1 MTPLDDDEERVAAA
15 IQERW
20 IAVGHLPI
28 SELLGLRDGLYTRY
42 DTVETLPWADEFPEV
57 RALMGE
63 LRQAAQSAHDF
74 ESKLQTLVT
83 GIELRDPLRPLY
95 SALDGFRRGSTVVPS
110 APFVPWGYVP
120 ELFITPDGIDL
131 RLDTPAGQLVLEVLP
146 DGSDSYLAHIVGDD
160 DDPIHVDLA
169 SQFYLDLLSE
179 GAPEVMSVRKR
190 LLDWLVTPSWQHRL
204 DLLDETLGTA
214 ADGPERSAQML
225 WGISCDL
232 RRPVVAMVK
241 ERGKRGQWR
250 KPKTRRLRSMDWST
264 VEHRWT
270 DRQLLED
277 IDDVRYTDGHRP
289 IIHALECL
297 VEHEHLVD
305 AEDPTRPLR
314 LLAYH
319 PTIRVEAADDTLAVH
334 VMFLGKT
341 MDLRQL
347 HGRMLQD
354 DGSAL
359 RLAMSSYAPHR
370 PRTPGPSDRV
380 LLDVRDTYDD
390 LFLWVD
396 WSASFFP
403 FLRALGISGQ
413 RYPKHTFERI
423 RRIVERLGELLR
435 VEWVAST
442 ASTRAALSRAVLT
455 ASPSTARGAV
465 TINVAIEPHPGC
477 GLFAP
482 GNGSATVPGLD
493 GHKLMWVE
501 RDFDQETDRVL
512 HLRELLGADA
522 FKTLGV
528 FHEFELDSAEKLLP
542 LIALAERDGNY
553 ELRWRSLEP
562 LRVAKLGRLSLR
574 LNSQLDWFGI
584 HGEAQVDDG
593 SVTLNALLQT
603 VRQNRRFV
611 RLDSKRFAEIDQEL
625 FERLRHVD
633 AALRAEADD
642 TQLQIGREGLLS
654 ISETLDALGP
664 VQSDEELERFRRE
677 IESLRSWVPAPP
689 RELNSVL
696 RPYQREGF
704 EWLARMGR
712 LRLGCVLADDM
723 GLGKTLQALAY
734 IAVRERIGPTLI
746 VAPTSVCEN
755 WVRECS
761 RFTPRL
767 RAIVYRGPSRAR
779 FLRDLAED
787 DLVVASYPLLVRDH
801 ELLSSVQWD
810 SVVFDEAQYLKNPNA
825 KTTRAAAAL
834 PSQHRVALTGTPI
847 ENHLG
852 ELWSLFRLLVPGLL
866 GSHKRFNERFARP
879 IHAGSRDAGFAL
891 SALIRPYIL
900 RRDKASVAAEL
911 PPREE
916 IVVHVDLDATSKAL
930 YERVRAH
937 AELHLTSNAKEKL
950 GLEKRRFEVLSS
962 LTKLRQVACSPAL
975 LDEADDR
982 LSPKLS
988 RVLDMLEMLVDEGR
1002 QVLVFSQFV
1011 RFLDL
1016 LQHELDG
1023 RTLPSLRL
1031 DGSTPGPKR
1040 QARIDAFQRGEC
1052 PVFLISLKA
1061 GGTGLNLTAADT
1073 VIHLDPW
1080 WNPAAEQQA
1089 NDRAHRIGQTKPV
1102 TVYKLVARGT
1112 VEDKILEL
1120 QRRKK
1125 ELLASALA
1133 GSTTAAAL
1141 SVEEMAEL
1149 FSWPCADGAGRHSS
1163 SARR

>member
-1 MTPLDDDEERVAAA
+1 MTVLNDEQRIESA

-28 SELLGLRDGLYTRY
+28 GELLGLQDGFYTRF
-42 DTVETLPWADEFPEV
+42 DTVGTLPWADEFPEV
-57 RALMGE
+57 RSLMKK
-63 LRQAAQSAHDF
+63 LREAAQSAPEF
-74 ESKLQTLVT
+74 ESKLRTLVA
-83 GIELRDPLRPLY
+83 GIEERDPLRPLY
-95 SALDGFRRGSTVVPS
+95 SVLDDFRRVSAVAPS
-110 APFVPWGYVP
+110 APFVPWGYGA

-131 RLDTPAGQLVLEVLP
+131 RLDTLPGRLVLEVLP
-146 DGSDSYLAHIVGDD
+146 DGSDGYVAHIIGDC

-169 SQFYLDLLSE
+169 NQFYIDLLNPRS
-179 GAPEVMSVRKR
+179 PEAISVRAK
-190 LLDWLVTPSWQHRL
+190 LLDWLATPSWQHRL
-204 DLLDETLGTA
+204 DLLDETLGTGPDA
-214 ADGPERSAQML
+214 PERSAQML
-225 WGISCDL
+225 WGLSCDP
-232 RRPVVAMVK
+232 RRPVVSMVK

-250 KPKTRRLRSMDWST
+250 KPKTKRLRAIDWSA

-277 IDDVRYTDGHRP
+277 IDGARYTHGHRP
-289 IIHALECL
+289 IVHAIESL
-297 VEHEHLVD
+297 VEHERLVD

-314 LLAYH
+314 LLAYQ
-319 PTIRVEAADDTLAVH
+319 PTIRVEAADDTLSVH

-347 HGRMLQD
+347 HARILQD
-354 DGSAL
+354 SSLAL
-359 RLAMSSYAPHR
+359 HLDMSSYTPYR
-370 PRTPGPSDRV
+370 GQSPGPSART
-380 LLDVRDTYDD
+380 LIDVRDTYDD
-390 LFLWVD
+390 VFIWVD
-396 WSASFFP
+396 WSADFFP

-413 RYPKHTFERI
+413 RYPKHTFDRI
-423 RRIVERLGELLR
+423 RRIVERLGELLN
-435 VEWVAST
+435 VEWVAS
-442 ASTRAALSRAVLT
+442 SDSKRIIALSRAVLT
-455 ASPSTARGAV
+455 ASPSATDGAV
-465 TINVAIEPHPGC
+465 TLNVAIEPHPGC

-482 GNGSATVPGLD
+482 GDGSTTVPGLD
-493 GHKLMWVE
+493 GKDLIWIE
-501 RDFDQETDRVL
+501 RDFDQEAARVL
-512 HLRELLGADA
+512 HLRELLGAEA
-522 FKTLGV
+522 FATLGT
-528 FHEFELDSAEKLLP
+528 FHAFELESAEALLP
-542 LIALAERDGNY
+542 LIALAERDGSY
-553 ELRWRSLEP
+553 ELRWQSLEP
-562 LRVAKLGRLSLR
+562 LRVAKVGRVSLR

-584 HGEAQVDDG
+584 HGEARIDDR

-611 RLDSKRFAEIDQEL
+611 RLDAKRFAEIDQEL
-625 FERLRHVD
+625 FDRLRHVD
-633 AALRAEADD
+633 AAVRADADD
-642 TQLQIGREGLLS
+642 AQLQIGREGLLS
-654 ISETLDALGP
+654 IRETLDALGP
-664 VQSDEELERFRRE
+664 IQADEELERFRHE
-677 IESLRSWVPAPP
+677 VDGLRSWVPTPP
-689 RELNSVL
+689 EELESVL

-734 IAVRERIGPTLI
+734 LAARERNNPTLI

-755 WVRECS
+755 WKRECR
-761 RFTPRL
+761 RFTSELQPIL
-767 RAIVYRGPSRAR
+767 YRGPARAR
-779 FLRDLAED
+779 RLRDLAAD
-787 DLVVASYPLLVRDH
+787 DVVVVSYALLVRDH
-801 ELLSSVQWD
+801 EPLSATDWD
-810 SVVFDEAQYLKNPNA
+810 VVVFDEAQYLKNPNA
-825 KTTRAAAAL
+825 KTTRAAMAL
-834 PSQHRVALTGTPI
+834 PALHRLALTGTPI

-866 GSHKRFNERFARP
+866 GPHKRFTERFARP
-879 IHAGSRDAGFAL
+879 IHAGSREAAAAL

-900 RRDKASVAAEL
+900 RRDKAAVAPEL

-916 IVVHVDLDATSKAL
+916 IVVHVDLDATSQAL

-937 AELHLTSNAKEKL
+937 AELHLTSNAQEQL

-962 LTKLRQVACSPAL
+962 LTKLRQAACSPAL
-975 LDEADDR
+975 LDEAGER
-982 LSPKLS
+982 RSPKLT
-988 RVLDMLEMLVDEGR
+988 RALDMLEMLVDEGR

-1031 DGSTPGPKR
+1031 DGSTPGPTR
-1040 QARIDAFQRGEC
+1040 QARIDAFQHGEC

-1125 ELLASALA
+1125 ELLASAL
-1133 GSTTAAAL
+1133 GGTTTAFAL
-1141 SVEEMAEL
+1141 SVEEMTEL
-1149 FSWPCADGAGRHSS
+1149 FSSPCADGAGRP
-1163 SARR
+1163 